1 METETETI
9 KHRPP
14 VKQFSILLQNRVGAL
29 ASLVRMLRRAKID
42 VIGISVQDS
51 RDATVARMVVT
62 DPELTQQL
70 FIEKGIPHTTC
81 ELVVVGMREAPEQL
95 LSCLEQLMA
104 AETNVDFAYSL
115 MPCPDGRALLA
126 MHVDDYGFAIS
137 MLHRAGFK
145 VMFQDDL
152 SR

>member
-1 METETETI
+1 METDTI

-14 VKQFSILLQNRVGAL
+14 VRQFAVMLPNRAGAL
-29 ASLVRMLRRAKID
+29 ASLVRMLGAMKVD
-42 VIGISVQDS
+42 VLGLSMQDS
-51 RDATVARMVVT
+51 RDATVARLVVS
-62 DPELTQQL
+62 DPEQTEQL

-81 ELVVVGMREAPEQL
+81 ELVVIGMREAPEKL

-104 AETNVDFAYSL
+104 AETNIDFAYSL
-115 MPCPDGRALLA
+115 MPCPHGHAMLA
-126 MHVDDYGFAIS
+126 MHVEDYGFAVS
-137 MLHRAGFK
+137 VLHKAGFK